1 MKVLFDTNVII
12 DILKH
17 DNDHFL
23 DSLAAYDLCT
33 FKRWDICIA
42 ATQVPDLEYL
52 FLARNITGR
61 DTISQYM
68 HHILECFD
76 IVDVAKCDCVLALA
90 DQMENTPE
98 SEPITA
104 EAKER
109 IRKSTAST
117 LDLEDGIILHAAK
130 RHSVDSILSWDQQFA
145 LVANARKE
153 NIPVISPAAFVST
166 YKPANITYQE
176 IDF

>member
-98 SEPITA
+98 NSCSFISIWNNSPLCIPQARRTPN
-104 EAKER
+104 
-109 IRKSTAST
+109 IIS
-117 LDLEDGIILHAAK
+117 LDLMDII
-130 RHSVDSILSWDQQFA
+130 Q
-145 LVANARKE
+145 
-153 NIPVISPAAFVST
+153 
-166 YKPANITYQE
+166 
-176 IDF
+176 